1 MELEPTVSPK
11 AEEDRILVSA
21 AKSGDQKAFE
31 DLMKKYRKSVYYML
45 LKMVYNP
52 DDAED
57 LTQEAF
63 AKAFTSLHK
72 FDSKFAFSTW
82 LFRIATNNC
91 IDFIRKKKLL
101 TYSIDQPVDEDSDR
115 PFFIDIRDKNYNP
128 NEEMIHSQR
137 SQIIHEAVEKLPQR
151 YKILVQMRYFDEK
164 AYEELAEELNLPLG
178 TVKAQLHRAREL
190 LNELLASIE
199 EQL

>member
-21 AKSGDQKAFE
+21 AKTGDQKAFE

-151 YKILVQMRYFDEK
+151 YKILVKMRYFEEK
-164 AYEELAEELNLPLG
+164 AYEELADELNLPLG

-190 LNELLASIE
+190 LNELLANIE

>member
-21 AKSGDQKAFE
+21 AKTGDQKAFE

-164 AYEELAEELNLPLG
+164 AYEELADELNLPLG

-190 LNELLASIE
+190 LNELLANIE

>member
-128 NEEMIHSQR
+128 NEEMIHSER

-164 AYEELAEELNLPLG
+164 AYEELADELNLPLG

-190 LNELLASIE
+190 LNELLANIE

>member
-128 NEEMIHSQR
+128 NEEMIHSER

-151 YKILVQMRYFDEK
+151 YKILVQLRYFDEK
-164 AYEELAEELNLPLG
+164 AYEELADELNLPLG

-190 LNELLASIE
+190 LNELLANIE

>member
-21 AKSGDQKAFE
+21 AKTGDQKAFE

-151 YKILVQMRYFDEK
+151 YKILVQMRYFEEK
-164 AYEELAEELNLPLG
+164 AYEELADELNLPLG

-190 LNELLASIE
+190 LNELLANIE

>member
-128 NEEMIHSQR
+128 NEEMIHSER

-190 LNELLASIE
+190 LNELLANIE

>member
-21 AKSGDQKAFE
+21 AKTGDQKAFE
-31 DLMKKYRKSVYYML
+31 YLMKKYRKSVYYML

-151 YKILVQMRYFDEK
+151 YKILVQMRYFEEK
-164 AYEELAEELNLPLG
+164 AYEELADELNLPLG

-190 LNELLASIE
+190 LNELLANIE

>member
-151 YKILVQMRYFDEK
+151 YKILVKMRYFDEK
-164 AYEELAEELNLPLG
+164 AYEELADELNLPLG

-190 LNELLASIE
+190 LNELLANIE

>member
-82 LFRIATNNC
+82 LFRMATNNC

-128 NEEMIHSQR
+128 NEEMIHSER

-164 AYEELAEELNLPLG
+164 AYEELADELNLPLG

-190 LNELLASIE
+190 LNELLANIE

>member
-190 LNELLASIE
+190 LNELLANIE

>member
-164 AYEELAEELNLPLG
+164 AYEELADELNLPLG

-190 LNELLASIE
+190 LNELLANIE